1 MSTVLPSCSRIWPFI
16 FFTSVELF
24 PLQCRTGRWGGGV
37 GDYTYSMH
45 VVFRV
50 LELTGLRHTK
60 TMYALLKASAQS
72 FKRFT
77 SRPNFKNIS
86 LSLSLS
92 LSLYLLPRMNVILDF
107 I

>member
-60 TMYALLKASAQS
+60 TMYAYLKLVRNPLNVLLRGQILK
-72 FKRFT
+72 T
-77 SRPNFKNIS
+77 S

-92 LSLYLLPRMNVILDF
+92 LSLCTYYLG
-107 I
+107 